1 MPLFLLLG
9 VVMMAAVALLALGWI
24 APLIVGLALRSR
36 KTGHPRA
43 WLIAAGV
50 WGGLALLLGVTFAIA
65 AMNEG
70 GIFGGASQ
78 ISEPAADAPPVT
90 GPKATLRFDGMKT
103 ASLTVVSDKQRR
115 STYAATNGTMILPS
129 GRLRVERLV
138 MTAVDGRGR
147 TWTASGMWYGGRPFD
162 LKEGEQKAA
171 PWLPPFAAGIKLTA
185 SGVSDAIE
193 AEPVYAVADGAE
205 ITLAGPGRAKED
217 TPFFEAFDAAGK
229 SVMRGTFEY
238 G

>member
-1 MPLFLLLG
+1 MPLFILLG

-43 WLIAAGV
+43 WLITAGI
-50 WGGLALLLGVTFAIA
+50 WGGLALLLGVAFSIA
-65 AMNEG
+65 AMSEG
-70 GIFGGASQ
+70 GLFGGGAQVSQ
-78 ISEPAADAPPVT
+78 PAADAPPIT
-90 GPKATLRFDGMKT
+90 GPRASLRFDGMKT
-103 ASLTVVSDKQRR
+103 ASLTVVADKERR
-115 STYAATNGTMILPS
+115 ATYAATNGTMILPA

-147 TWTASGMWYGGRPFD
+147 TWTANGTWYGARTLE
-162 LKEGEQKAA
+162 LKDGEQRAA

-185 SGVSDAIE
+185 SGVSDDLQ
-193 AEPVYAVADGAE
+193 AEPVYAAADGSE
-205 ITLAGPGRAKED
+205 LTLTGPGRARED
-217 TPFFEAFDAAGK
+217 TPSFEAFDAAGK

>member
-1 MPLFLLLG
+1 MALFFVLG
-9 VVMMAAVALLALGWI
+9 IVMLAAVALLALGWI

-50 WGGLALLLGVTFAIA
+50 WGGLALLLGLTFAIA
-65 AMNEG
+65 AMSEG
-70 GIFGGASQ
+70 DLFGRGAQ
-78 ISEPAADAPPVT
+78 VSEPAADAPPVT

-103 ASLTVVSDKQRR
+103 ASLTVVSDKDRR
-115 STYAATNGTMILPS
+115 ATYAATNGAMILPA

-138 MTAVDGRGR
+138 MTAADRRGR
-147 TWTASGMWYGGRPFD
+147 TWTANGMWYGGKPLD
-162 LKEGEQKAA
+162 LKDGEQKAA

-185 SGVSDAIE
+185 SGVSEDIE
-193 AEPVYAVADGAE
+193 AEPVYATADGSQL
-205 ITLAGPGRAKED
+205 TLTGPGRAKED
-217 TPFFEAFDAAGK
+217 TPSFEAFDAAGK
-229 SVMRGTFEY
+229 SVMRGAFEY